1 MKRLIQ
7 ILVLLAPFLLFIFFN
22 ACSSTNSEYPEFT
35 FIKDPNLMEKFLAGY
50 DLTLVEHRR
59 TSNQQFKPSN
69 SEINQQLVIFNN
81 FPYQNN
87 SLKCPLAGLELKNK
101 LRNYPIFILDNDNKE
116 VILAYLV
123 KFSNSTGVLS
133 ANEQNIPVFLFEDF
147 LQYLSC

>member
-22 ACSSTNSEYPEFT
+22 ACSSQSSEYPEFIY
-35 FIKDPNLMEKFLAGY
+35 IKDPNSIEQILSGN

-69 SEINQQLVIFNN
+69 SELDQQIVVFNN
-81 FPYQNN
+81 FPSQN
-87 SLKCPLAGLELKNK
+87 SILECPLEGMELKNK
-101 LRNYPIFILDNDNKE
+101 LRNYPVFILSKNNKE
-116 VILAYLV
+116 DILAYLV

-147 LQYLSC
+147 LKYLGC

>member
-7 ILVLLAPFLLFIFFN
+7 ILVLLAPFLLFLFLN
-22 ACSSTNSEYPEFT
+22 ACSSQNSEYPEFT
-35 FIKDPNLMEKFLAGY
+35 FSKDPNLIEKILSGH

-69 SEINQQLVIFNN
+69 SELEQQIVIFNN
-81 FPYQNN
+81 FPSQGATLN
-87 SLKCPLAGLELKNK
+87 CPLAGAELKNK
-101 LRNYPIFILDNDNKE
+101 LRNYPIFILNKNNKE

-147 LQYLSC
+147 LKYLGC